1 MAADEVTQEVFLRAW
16 KAFDRFCAGTNCRAW
31 LYQILT
37 YTVLHYQRREQRF
50 PRAPKGMLDSLEAPL
65 QIDETLTD
73 RRLLALLDQLPG
85 PYLSVLRFVDI
96 DGFSYRE
103 TADALQIPVG
113 TVMSRLS
120 RARRQMRTL
129 LLAETNEKPHPHQA
143 SGHRLFEVRQ

>member
-1 MAADEVTQEVFLRAW
+1 MAAEEVTQEVFLRAW
-16 KAFDRFCAGTNCRAW
+16 KAFDRFAVGTNCRAW

-37 YTVLHYQRREQRF
+37 YTILHYQRREQRF
-50 PRAPKGMLDSLEAPL
+50 PRAPKVMLDTLEAPL
-65 QIDETLTD
+65 QMGERITD
-73 RRLLALLDQLPG
+73 QVLLRLLSQLPE
-85 PYLSVLRFVDI
+85 PYLTVLMFVDVE
-96 DGFSYRE
+96 GFSYRE

-129 LLAETNEKPHPHQA
+129 VLSTAPHRA